1 VRLDTVAEK
10 MRGPRWIG
18 PLAGVAA
25 AAVALGVAE
34 LVAVFTGS
42 PSAPLVAVGGVVVDA
57 VPGPVKNFAT
67 TTFGTHDKVA
77 LLIGTTVL
85 LALFAAGIGALA
97 ARDIRYGVGGI
108 VLFGAIGM
116 AAGVTRAG
124 AGPFA
129 LMPSLLGALAG
140 ALTLVG
146 LLRAEAGRSG
156 GAGREDDA
164 GRRRFLVGSAGALG
178 GALIAGL
185 IGRQLGEGR
194 GVASA
199 RDAVTLPAPASPAA
213 TLPEA
218 VDLHVRDLASFVTSN
233 GDFYRIDTALT
244 VPQVD
249 PGTWQLK
256 IHGRV
261 RQPITL
267 SFADLLAR
275 PMIERYA
282 SLTCVSNEVGG
293 DLIGNARWLGV
304 PVKDLLAEAG
314 PLPGADQVVGRS
326 VDGFTAG
333 APTAVLMDGRDAMLA
348 VGMNGVPLPIE
359 HGFPVR
365 MVVPGLYG
373 YVSATKWITELELTS
388 FADFDAYWV
397 PRGWSAQAPVKT
409 ESRIDTPRSG
419 ARPRPGQVTV
429 AGVAWAQH
437 RGVSKVEVR
446 VDDGPWQSATLA
458 SVPSIDTWRQW
469 SWVWAATPGKHRLAV
484 RATDNSGTPQTPDA
498 APPDPDGATGY
509 HMINVT
515 VG

>member
-1 VRLDTVAEK
+1 
-10 MRGPRWIG
+10 
-18 PLAGVAA
+18 
-25 AAVALGVAE
+25 
-34 LVAVFTGS
+34 
-42 PSAPLVAVGGVVVDA
+42 
-57 VPGPVKNFAT
+57 
-67 TTFGTHDKVA
+67 
-77 LLIGTTVL
+77 
-85 LALFAAGIGALA
+85 
-97 ARDIRYGVGGI
+97 
-108 VLFGAIGM
+108 
-116 AAGVTRAG
+116 
-124 AGPFA
+124 
-129 LMPSLLGALAG
+129 
-140 ALTLVG
+140 
-146 LLRAEAGRSG
+146 
-156 GAGREDDA
+156 
-164 GRRRFLVGSAGALG
+164 
-178 GALIAGL
+178 
-185 IGRQLGEGR
+185 
-194 GVASA
+194 
-199 RDAVTLPAPASPAA
+199 
-213 TLPEA
+213 
-218 VDLHVRDLASFVTSN
+218 
-233 GDFYRIDTALT
+233 
-244 VPQVD
+244 
-249 PGTWQLK
+249 
-256 IHGRV
+256 
-261 RQPITL
+261 
-267 SFADLLAR
+267 
-275 PMIERYA
+275 
-282 SLTCVSNEVGG
+282 
-293 DLIGNARWLGV
+293 
-304 PVKDLLAEAG
+304 
-314 PLPGADQVVGRS
+314 
-326 VDGFTAG
+326 
-333 APTAVLMDGRDAMLA
+333 MDGRDAMLA